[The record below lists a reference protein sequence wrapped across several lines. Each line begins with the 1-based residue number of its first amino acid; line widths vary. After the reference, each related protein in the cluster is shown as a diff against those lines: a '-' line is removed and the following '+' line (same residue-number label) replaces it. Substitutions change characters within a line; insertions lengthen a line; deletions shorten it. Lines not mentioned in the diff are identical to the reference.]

1 MAPRQTGQWW
11 LWAVWVSFTL
21 QDRGPA
27 HRGAVCLA
35 ETLFTTGLWHQTD
48 LSLNSNPVTCYRLWM
63 KGLISLCYSHLICA
77 VKIIHLWTQL
87 WRGLNEQHKWSI
99 MVLRHYLLGVISAL
113 LPPLIFTA
121 SDVCILIPWKRNSK
135 LQETNH
141 ITLVGMLFLKRKF
154 LKNYSIVALHCCVM
168 FWCTIKWISYMY
180 TYNLSCLDFLSI

>member
-1 MAPRQTGQWW
+1 
-11 LWAVWVSFTL
+11 
-21 QDRGPA
+21 
-27 HRGAVCLA
+27 
-35 ETLFTTGLWHQTD
+35 
-48 LSLNSNPVTCYRLWM
+48 
-63 KGLISLCYSHLICA
+63 
-77 VKIIHLWTQL
+77 
-87 WRGLNEQHKWSI
+87 

-141 ITLVGMLFLKRKF
+141 ITLVGMLFFKRKF

-180 TYNLSCLDFLSI
+180 TYNLSCLDFLSIQLSGQRALSSFLCCIVGSRQLSGIVYVGFPVSSVGKESACSAGDLGLIPGSGRSPGEGNGKPCQYSCLENHDASLQ